1 MIDKIRELLFKF
13 FKKESFIGKMIDK
26 FFTQEIVLYVFFG
39 VLTTVVNLCTFFLFK
54 KLFISIGWSGVLSN
68 ILPEGSKAA
77 EIIGGSEYLDA
88 NCIAWVVGVVF
99 AFVTNKIWVFES
111 KSWSPS
117 VAGKEFAGFMSARLF
132 SFAVETA
139 MMFVMV
145 SLLSLNDLLAKI
157 IVGVVVIIMNYA
169 FSKLFIFK
177 KK

>member
-26 FFTQEIVLYVFFG
+26 FFTQEIVLYIFFG
-39 VLTTVVNLCTFFLFK
+39 VLTTIVNLFTFFVFK
-54 KLFISIGWSGVLSN
+54 KLFISIGWSGVLSAF
-68 ILPEGSKAA
+68 LPEGSKAA

-111 KSWSPS
+111 KTWEPN
-117 VAGKEFAGFMSARLF
+117 VAGKEFAGFVGARLF

-157 IVGVVVIIMNYA
+157 IVGVVVIIMNYV